1 MILEGLLVPNIIR
14 KFTNNAMFDI
24 LTRSKTINIAK
35 KIQNIKYFT
44 FGNGQGIVGAMA
56 SIGGLID
63 KSDYTF

>member
-1 MILEGLLVPNIIR
+1 
-14 KFTNNAMFDI
+14 MFDI
-24 LTRSKTINIAK
+24 ITKSNAIKIAE

-63 KSDYTF
+63 KSDYTFEIIAYRKAKIVIHKG